1 MKIDDYLKIAKEY
14 TMEHHKDNDF
24 ILMGL
29 YKLIQETDL
38 KKLHAHSLVSQQGDG
53 SYILVTPQEKPLG
66 NHSTTLTVVT
76 TDRNGTKVF
85 SVDKDQS
92 NGVRD
97 ILFGLQDDHD
107 LIRRFNN
114 DLQHAESLFDL
125 KDIYTFDEITRIKH
139 LTTASVSLGLAL
151 ELISQNDESFE
162 TGKYN
167 VAQNSYLN
175 QISIADDSNYNKS
188 PKFMKFSGDALSELI
203 STEVQFP
210 LTPEGF
216 FDNLNVTAQSKI
228 IDISGFGHINFIQED
243 FQDLI
248 DNDSPFIHD
257 SFVGSLFK
265 VDSLRDAIISY
276 FHYNEFDDIKFEFDL
291 MADQFLSRPTI
302 EHLLENDSKFEGL
315 NDMLM
320 EVYNKH
326 PEINYSM
333 QDIKIISDNEIAV
346 KGEVIEHQVDKF
358 HLFESARDINDL
370 GPSQNNRREFLGKYK
385 LYGNDILKDGEER
398 IRFISSNQFAAD
410 AILSGNYYVNDR
422 GHNEIS
428 IDSMA
433 INPQLSNEHIHEL
446 FNSVVDY
453 AEKNKCVVMFSQ
465 EKASPWGGINKDRM
479 VNMINEVS
487 DNAIDR
493 VPILCN
499 FGVSGDRHHFAL
511 NYLVNTDCSY
521 KSLPKLLHNLKT
533 FIDSNPTLDDLQ
545 LELKMDEF
553 IVKERLKLKSDMKA
567 SI

>member
-1 MKIDDYLKIAKEY
+1 MEIDDYLKIAKEY

-38 KKLHAHSLVSQQGDG
+38 KKLHANSLVSQQGDG

-66 NHSTTLTVVT
+66 SHYTTITAVT
-76 TDRNGTKVF
+76 SDHKGSKVF

-97 ILFGLQDDHD
+97 VLFGLQDDHD
-107 LIRRFNN
+107 LIRRFND
-114 DLQHAESLFDL
+114 DLQNADSLFDL
-125 KDIYTFDEITRIKH
+125 KDVYTFDEITRIKH
-139 LTTASVSLGLAL
+139 LTTASVSVSLAL

-167 VAQNSYLN
+167 ASQNSYLN
-175 QISIADDSNYNKS
+175 QISRADDSNYNKS
-188 PKFMKFSGDALSELI
+188 AQFTKFSGDALSELI
-203 STEVQFP
+203 SDEVQFP

-228 IDISGFGHINFIQED
+228 IDISGFGHINFIPED

-265 VDSLRDAIISY
+265 VNSLRDAIISY
-276 FHYNEFDDIKFEFDL
+276 FQYNEFDDIKFEFDL
-291 MADQFLSRPTI
+291 MVEQFLSRPTI

-326 PEINYSM
+326 PEINYSI
-333 QDIKIISDNEIAV
+333 QDIKIITSNEISA
-346 KGEVIEHQVDKF
+346 KGECIEHQVDKF
-358 HLFESARDINDL
+358 HLFESAREIHDL
-370 GPSQNNRREFLGKYK
+370 GPSQNDRRDFIAKYK
-385 LYGNDILKDGEER
+385 LYGSDILKEGDER

-410 AILSGNYYVNDR
+410 AILSGSYYVNDR
-422 GHNEIS
+422 GQNEIA

-433 INPQLSNEHIHEL
+433 INPQLSNEHIQDL
-446 FNSVVDY
+446 FNSVIDY
-453 AEKNKCVVMFSQ
+453 AEKNKCVVMISQ
-465 EKASPWGGINKDRM
+465 EKVSPWGGINKNRLVDI
-479 VNMINEVS
+479 VNSVVENSV
-487 DNAIDR
+487 DR
-493 VPILCN
+493 VPVLCN
-499 FGVSGDRHHFAL
+499 FGVSGNREHFAL

-521 KSLPKLLHNLKT
+521 KALPTLFENLKT
-533 FIDSNPTLDDLQ
+533 FISSNPTLDDLQ

-553 IVKERLKLKSDMKA
+553 IVKERLKLQSNIKA